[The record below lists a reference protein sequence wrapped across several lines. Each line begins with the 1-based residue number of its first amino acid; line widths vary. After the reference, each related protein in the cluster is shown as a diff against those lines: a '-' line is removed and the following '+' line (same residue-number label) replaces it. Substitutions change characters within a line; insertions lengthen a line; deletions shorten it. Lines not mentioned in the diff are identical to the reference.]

1 MNKIR
6 FGVLGCSRI
15 SERSMIP
22 AILNSEYA
30 ELKMIGSRSH
40 EKGKEFCKKFNCQ
53 KHASY
58 EEVVK
63 SDDIDAVYISLPIG
77 LHEEWALKAAEAGK
91 HILCEKSS
99 TTSYASALRMVE
111 ASQRN
116 KVRLMEA
123 FMFRFH
129 PQHQKISEL
138 IHSGTLGNVFSFNG
152 FYGFP
157 PVPSTDIR
165 YNASLGGGVLNETGC
180 YPICA
185 SRLVM
190 NEEPL
195 GAICNLYKDND
206 KQVDVK
212 GHLSLFF
219 NSDKVAHIS
228 FSFEH
233 YYQLSYKIWGTK
245 GIVELKRAY
254 AIPPNVP
261 TTIFLN
267 SNNTDSQ
274 INVDPSDHF
283 SLMVNAFC
291 KEISGIE
298 RNYSFEN
305 DLLMQVKIME
315 LARKS
320 NMEKKIAYM
329 DELSHD

>member
-233 YYQLSYKIWGTK
+233 YYQA
-245 GIVELKRAY
+245 ELQNLGNKRNCRIKESICNTPQCTHY
-254 AIPPNVP
+254 H
-261 TTIFLN
+261 FLK
-267 SNNTDSQ
+267 Q
-274 INVDPSDHF
+274 
-283 SLMVNAFC
+283 
-291 KEISGIE
+291 
-298 RNYSFEN
+298 
-305 DLLMQVKIME
+305 
-315 LARKS
+315 
-320 NMEKKIAYM
+320 
-329 DELSHD
+329 